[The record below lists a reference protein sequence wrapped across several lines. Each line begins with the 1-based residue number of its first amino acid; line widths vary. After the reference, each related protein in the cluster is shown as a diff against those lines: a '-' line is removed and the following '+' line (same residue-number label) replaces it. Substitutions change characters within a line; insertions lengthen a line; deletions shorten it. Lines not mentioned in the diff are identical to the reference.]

1 MGCSWMQNE
10 QNSRAK
16 HVAAVPAVVLAFHKV
31 ELHAALVASA
41 VAKRASAT
49 KKDAIHKNQT
59 KRQKTRGQTHS
70 ETAESCIQWV
80 V

>member
-31 ELHAALVASA
+31 EFHAALVASA
-41 VAKRASAT
+41 IAKHASAT
-49 KKDAIHKNQT
+49 KK
-59 KRQKTRGQTHS
+59 KRNSQNSDQ
-70 ETAESCIQWV
+70 TAENAGADAL
-80 V
+80 